1 MVTSP
6 DYPPY
11 EFYGTKDGDRQIIG
25 FDIDI
30 AREITQ
36 ELGYGLSIQ
45 ESDFNGLIPA
55 LQAKRADFVMAG
67 MTPTEERGQ
76 NIDFSVI
83 YYEAQDT
90 LVTPKGSPLQR
101 PQDLAGKRVG
111 VQLGSVQAQRA
122 EKITKTVAGLQIK
135 PLNKVPELI
144 QELKAKRLD
153 GAIIEDTVARG
164 IVQTNPDLS
173 FEVLPADGPSG
184 AAIAFPKGSPY
195 VEPFNRVLRQLKQ
208 SGKLNQPAQQWFSKS
223 IPPGPA
229 GSPSP

>member
-11 EFYGTKDGDRQIIG
+11 EFYETKANDRQIIG

-36 ELGYGLSIQ
+36 ELGYGLKIQ

-67 MTPTEERGQ
+67 MTPTPERRQ
-76 NIDFSVI
+76 NVDFSMI

-90 LVTPKGSPLQR
+90 LVTPKGSPLKR

-122 EKITKTVAGLQIK
+122 EKIAKTVVGIQIK
-135 PLNKVPELI
+135 PLNRIPELI

-153 GAIIEDTVARG
+153 AAIIEDTVAKG

-173 FEVLPADGPSG
+173 FQVLPADGPSG
-184 AAIAFPKGSPY
+184 AAIAFPKGSPH
-195 VEPFNRVLRQLKQ
+195 VESFNRVLQNLKR
-208 SGKLNQPAQQWFSKS
+208 SGKLNQLAQQWFSQ
-223 IPPGPA
+223 PTPTTPA
-229 GSPSP
+229 ASPSP